1 MWGWCWLSTLGWSRC
16 SRVRGHWQP
25 PQLARWKFEW
35 RWEWSRG
42 NKRPPF
48 SERQT
53 KKHRGGLSWYQ
64 GVGWGGVGDCGVVT
78 YRGTAVTIQEGNTGG
93 LANSGWKKVLETSV
107 GGYRHKNVGSQKE
120 HQSCKARLMEET
132 TGGKHWRA
140 KWKFDEDK
148 KSRKGGRRTKCGA
161 VVEMTS

>member
-1 MWGWCWLSTLGWSRC
+1 MRDGSLS
-16 SRVRGHWQP
+16 
-25 PQLARWKFEW
+25 
-35 RWEWSRG
+35 
-42 NKRPPF
+42 
-48 SERQT
+48 
-53 KKHRGGLSWYQ
+53 GGESGAEGIKDRHFQRDKLKNTEVVS
-64 GVGWGGVGDCGVVT
+64 VVIKEWGGVGWDCGVVT

-140 KWKFDEDK
+140 K
-148 KSRKGGRRTKCGA
+148 
-161 VVEMTS
+161 